1 MLDDAVKELNFWR
14 SALETEV
21 EEREKKILNKRS
33 GMVYYSS
40 ILACSYFLHRFI
52 YQAINLQTRD
62 ETFNKLT
69 NKVMLISAVLRL

>member
-1 MLDDAVKELNFWR
+1 
-14 SALETEV
+14 
-21 EEREKKILNKRS
+21 
-33 GMVYYSS
+33 MVYYSS

-69 NKVMLISAVLRL
+69 NKVMLYQQYFDYEKERDEFYKDLFREQKKMRKKNAFRIRKNK